1 MKLDYLAIA
10 STLVVSSALS
20 QAGVFDITTTMNG
33 QISSDSYTSA
43 EDAIHTLETSN
54 LKSIYQNY
62 TGTEAVNAQ
71 INFRGI
77 PMTLAYPSANQTRLT
92 LNIPSIG
99 VNQTFTG
106 VTRDQ
111 SEDMLV
117 EYLKNNPDLLNV
129 FIKESAKVSPVDP
142 LAGNPNS
149 LMSRSV
155 ANDAALMWHGAQGVG
170 STDDKNHFGVGI
182 SYNRFV
188 SEQTGNAK
196 EMKSD
201 GFTLPLT
208 YTRQFNEPN
217 HELIV
222 NIPLGYTTVEGA
234 KAVDASVG
242 LVYRHPIRSNWVL
255 SAATAVRAAG
265 SKDLAGA
272 GWMLSGSLA
281 SSYEFGSDN
290 WSLTLANMV
299 GYYKVMKMKLDETE
313 FNPGIRNIAYRNGLL
328 FAMDSGWSIGDQPLS
343 WEAFI
348 IDTRYTGTKLFS
360 NYQDEIGVTFGT
372 KRSILAKDADL
383 RVGFSYLFGE
393 NVNAFKA
400 NFGAWF

>member
-1 MKLDYLAIA
+1 MKLNTLVMA

-20 QAGVFDITTTMNG
+20 QAGVFDITTTLNG
-33 QISSDSYTSA
+33 QVASDSYTSA
-43 EDAIHTLETSN
+43 EDAIHTLEASN
-54 LKSIYQNY
+54 LKSLYQNY

-77 PMTLAYPSANQTRLT
+77 PITLAYPNANQTLLT

-106 VTRDQ
+106 LTRDE

-117 EYLKNNPDLLNV
+117 KYLKNNPDLLNA
-129 FIKESAKVSPVDP
+129 FSKESVKVSPVDP
-142 LAGNPNS
+142 IAGNPNS

-155 ANDAALMWHGAQGVG
+155 ANDAALMWQGAHGVG
-170 STDDKNHFGVGI
+170 SADDKNHFGVGI

-222 NIPLGYTTVEGA
+222 NIPLGYTTVDGA

-242 LVYRHPIRSNWVL
+242 LVYRYPIRSNWVL

-328 FAMDSGWSIGDQPLS
+328 FAMDSGWAIGDQPLS

-348 IDTRYTGTKLFS
+348 IDTRYTGTELFS

-383 RVGFSYLFGE
+383 RVGFSYLFGD